1 MKILLVTPPLEVKRR
16 DQKARLGEYFYSI
29 VLKIF
34 VFNFSVHSTV
44 TLLCND
50 EILELSSTPV
60 SSQSSSHVV
69 TGPGDD
75 DDHEDDEEDGPQP
88 WVAADNG
95 GSDIPVAV
103 GIFVATV
110 VGTPVKCHFAN
121 IHRYTYFIKTFRYF
135 YLL

>member
-1 MKILLVTPPLEVKRR
+1 M
-16 DQKARLGEYFYSI
+16 
-29 VLKIF
+29 
-34 VFNFSVHSTV
+34 

-60 SSQSSSHVV
+60 SSQSSSHAVS
-69 TGPGDD
+69 GPGDD
-75 DDHEDDEEDGPQP
+75 DDHEDDDEEDGPQP

-110 VGTPVKCHFAN
+110 VGTPVKCHFA
-121 IHRYTYFIKTFRYF
+121 ILPTYIDILYFIKTFRYF

>member
-1 MKILLVTPPLEVKRR
+1 M
-16 DQKARLGEYFYSI
+16 
-29 VLKIF
+29 
-34 VFNFSVHSTV
+34 

-60 SSQSSSHVV
+60 SSEACSHVT
-69 TGPGDD
+69 TGPGAGEADD
-75 DDHEDDEEDGPQP
+75 QEEVQDEGPQP

-110 VGTPVKCHFAN
+110 VGTPVKRDME
-121 IHRYTYFIKTFRYF
+121 IWTISM
-135 YLL
+135 YLDIIVKP